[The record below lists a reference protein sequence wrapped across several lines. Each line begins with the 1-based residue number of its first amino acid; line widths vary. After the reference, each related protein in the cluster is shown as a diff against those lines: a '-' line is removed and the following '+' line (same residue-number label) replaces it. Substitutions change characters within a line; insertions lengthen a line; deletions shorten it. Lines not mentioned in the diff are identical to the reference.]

1 MIKSAQRIVVKIG
14 SSTLISS
21 EGQLRSEWLASFV
34 KDVAELS
41 KQGKEI
47 ILVSSGAV
55 ALGRHKLNVNG
66 KQLKLEEKQA
76 AAACGQADLVEAYQ
90 NAFSEHEINVAQILL
105 TFYDSENR
113 QRYLNAKE
121 TVKVLLQNRI
131 IPVVNE
137 NDTVATAE
145 IRYGDNDRLAAR
157 VAQMLDADLLIL
169 LSDIDGLYT
178 AEPTSNK
185 DAKFIPVV
193 EKITDAILAMAG
205 DSVTPHGTGGMHTK
219 VLAAKIAVDNGCHTL
234 VCNGNE
240 PNPILGI
247 EQRLH
252 TLFKAN
258 QSPLSARKNW
268 IAHHLKVSGELIV
281 DNGAIQA
288 LYAGSSLLPVGL
300 LSITGNFSKGDVVMI
315 IDTEGNKL
323 GKGLSRFSSFDL
335 MRIKGLNSNSIQKTL
350 GYIGKFEVI
359 HRDYLVIL
367 NTKLGLIET

>member
-21 EGQLRSEWLASFV
+21 EGQLRADWLASFV
-34 KDVAELS
+34 NDIAELS
-41 KQGKEI
+41 KHGKEI

-90 NAFSEHEINVAQILL
+90 KAFSVHDINVAQILL

-121 TVKVLLQNRI
+121 TVKVLLQNKI

-185 DAKFIPVV
+185 DAVFIPVV
-193 EKITDAILAMAG
+193 ESITEAILSMAG
-205 DSVTPHGTGGMHTK
+205 DSVTPHGTGGMQTK

-234 VCNGNE
+234 VCNGNAQ
-240 PNPILGI
+240 NPILGI

-252 TLFKAN
+252 TRFVAN
-258 QSPLSARKNW
+258 QTPLSARKNW
-268 IAHHLKVSGELIV
+268 IAHHLKVSGELTI
-281 DNGAIQA
+281 DDGAVQA

-300 LSITGNFSKGDVVMI
+300 QSITGEFNKGDVVMI
-315 IDTEGNKL
+315 KDLEGNEL
-323 GKGLSRFSSFDL
+323 GKGLSRFSSTEL
-335 MRIKGLNSNSIQKTL
+335 MRIKGLKSNAIEKAL

-367 NTKLGLIET
+367 NTELEVTAT

>member
-21 EGQLRSEWLASFV
+21 DGQLRSDWLASFV
-34 KDVAELS
+34 KDIAELS

-90 NAFSEHEINVAQILL
+90 KAFSVHDINVAQILL

-121 TVKVLLQNRI
+121 TVKVLLQNKI

-193 EKITDAILAMAG
+193 ESITDAILAMAG

-240 PNPILGI
+240 ANPISGI

-335 MRIKGLNSNSIQKTL
+335 MRIKGLKSNAIQKTL

>member
-300 LSITGNFSKGDVVMI
+300 LSITGNFSKGYVVMI

>member
-1 MIKSAQRIVVKIG
+1 MIKSAQRIVIKVG

-21 EGQLRSEWLASFV
+21 DGSLRSDWLERFV
-34 KDVAELS
+34 NDLAELAN
-41 KQGKEI
+41 QGKDI

-55 ALGRHKLNVNG
+55 ALGRHKLNVNSQ
-66 KQLKLEEKQA
+66 QLRLEEKQA

-90 NAFSEHEINVAQILL
+90 NAFSDHGINVAQILL

-121 TVKVLLQNRI
+121 TVKVLLQNKI

-178 AEPTSNK
+178 AEPTTNK
-185 DAKFIPVV
+185 DAQFIPVV
-193 EKITDAILAMAG
+193 ENITDDILAMAG
-205 DSVTPHGTGGMHTK
+205 DSVTTFGSGGMQTK
-219 VLAAKIAVDNGCHTL
+219 ILAAKIAVDNGCHTV
-234 VCNGNE
+234 VCNGNAE
-240 PNPILGI
+240 SPIMGI

-252 TLFKAN
+252 TRFKAK
-258 QSPLSARKNW
+258 QTPLSARKNW
-268 IAHHLKVSGELIV
+268 IAHHLKVAGELIV
-281 DNGAIQA
+281 DDGAVKA
-288 LYAGSSLLPVGL
+288 LHSGSSLLPVGL
-300 LSITGNFSKGDVVMI
+300 VSVTGQFNKGDVVMI
-315 IDTEGNKL
+315 KDRKGNDL
-323 GKGLSRFSSFDL
+323 GKGLSRFSSFEL
-335 MRIKGLNSNSIQKTL
+335 MSIKGLKSDAIQKTL
-350 GYIGKFEVI
+350 GYNGKFEVI

-367 NTKLGLIET
+367 NKKLGLTGT

>member
-1 MIKSAQRIVVKIG
+1 MIESAKRIVIKVG

-21 EGQLRSEWLASFV
+21 NGQLRSDWLTRFV
-34 KDVAELS
+34 NDIAELS
-41 KQGKEI
+41 KKGKEI
-47 ILVSSGAV
+47 ILVSSGAI
-55 ALGRHKLNVNG
+55 ALGRHKLNVGSN
-66 KQLKLEEKQA
+66 QLKLEEKQA

-90 NAFSEHEINVAQILL
+90 KAFSQHEINVAQILL

-157 VAQMLDADLLIL
+157 VAQMLEADLLIL

-178 AEPTSNK
+178 AEPTANP
-185 DAKFIPVV
+185 DAQFIPLV
-193 EKITDAILAMAG
+193 KSINTDILSMAG
-205 DSVTPHGTGGMHTK
+205 DSVTAQGTGGMQTK

-234 VCNGNE
+234 VCNGNAE
-240 PNPILGI
+240 SPILGI

-252 TLFKAN
+252 TRFIAK
-258 QSPLSARKNW
+258 QTPLNARKNW
-268 IAHHLKVSGELIV
+268 IAHHLKVGSELVI
-281 DNGAIQA
+281 DDGAVKA
-288 LYAGSSLLPVGL
+288 LYTGSSLLPVGL
-300 LSITGNFSKGDVVMI
+300 LSVSGEFSKGDVVLI
-315 IDTEGNKL
+315 KETN
-323 GKGLSRFSSFDL
+323 GKELAKGISRFSSTEL
-335 MRIKGLNSNSIQKTL
+335 MHIKGLNSKAIEQVL

-359 HRDYLVIL
+359 HRDNLVIL
-367 NTKLGLIET
+367 NKEFGLTGT